1 MGTPPD
7 QGGSRGGSQGVMG
20 PALKWLLVTLVCT
33 ASLASSVRE
42 YAEVSELSE
51 AEEAGGAWERKLPT
65 VAGGATASYYKVPF
79 FVLKAGSTKIRKAKT
94 SADCEQAC
102 SQRKTC
108 KSFSFSVNKQDCI
121 WSTDALSFNGGFSF
135 FSKRT
140 GTGKKMSGNK
150 RLSRYR
156 EFFGLMYQDKTWT
169 RYTGPSRTKCQKMC
183 DTASNSEGQTCHGYS
198 YRGRDKTCLLT
209 ANGLLYD
216 TNYDYYERTPDKKV
230 GKNRSR
236 KSSMHGNRL
245 QKTFKPKKKPVTLS
259 KEYKQQL
266 VVQEADA
273 KKGAKE
279 LVQKGRRKK
288 RRSKAKKKIKAY
300 VSTHL
305 AEKKTMKR
313 KAQKR
318 KKVKKKAGRIKKK
331 KLRATY
337 GIVTL
342 CDSKFQWNY
351 TRNPQR
357 HTCYNTR
364 SLSYT
369 SSKLHIFL
377 LTMSPSF
384 LHL

>member
-1 MGTPPD
+1 MGTHTKD

-156 EFFGLMYQDKTWT
+156 EFFGL
-169 RYTGPSRTKCQKMC
+169 
-183 DTASNSEGQTCHGYS
+183 
-198 YRGRDKTCLLT
+198 LLT

-230 GKNRSR
+230 GNRSR
-236 KSSMHGNRL
+236 KSSLHGNRL

-305 AEKKTMKR
+305 A
-313 KAQKR
+313 
-318 KKVKKKAGRIKKK
+318 
-331 KLRATY
+331 
-337 GIVTL
+337 
-342 CDSKFQWNY
+342 
-351 TRNPQR
+351 
-357 HTCYNTR
+357 
-364 SLSYT
+364 
-369 SSKLHIFL
+369 
-377 LTMSPSF
+377 
-384 LHL
+384 